1 MMRLTDPTAVLNNMA
16 YLQYDLF
23 IWLAFLLTTS
33 LLVRK
38 LLRDSRFRKFA
49 KANNCQP
56 PPYSASLLPWG
67 IDRIWR
73 LVRLTS
79 QGADVLE
86 SAVMPSFR
94 SNGWT
99 FQSNGLFGEEPISTA
114 EPENLKAIFATQLKD
129 FVVGDRRAG
138 AFGYMLGKCIFTT
151 DGPFWEH
158 SRALFRPHFLTGQ
171 INDLEATERAVQDL
185 FQALAV
191 SNDGPWTRK
200 MDLQHLFLRFTLDT
214 GTEFLFG
221 ANVKS
226 QLAAIPGAL
235 PSGTNDEVT
244 RVAADKA
251 GGEMNF
257 TEAFHI
263 ASVEVTKRAK
273 LQSLYWLAD
282 SKKAREAVQYL
293 RKFIDRLV
301 DVTLYQA
308 ERAGEKQRTNEQ
320 EQEHHEKYTLLKA
333 LAKDTQ
339 DPVELRD
346 QVLFMLTASRDTTA
360 ALLSWMFLMLAKYP
374 SVLQK
379 LRAAIMEEFGTEDAP
394 NKISFNT
401 LKKCHYLRWVMF
413 ETLRLY
419 PPGPLNSRVA
429 ARHTTLP
436 TGGGPDR
443 KSPIAVRKGEAVNM
457 CVYAMQRRV
466 DLWGEDALEFRPE
479 RWEEKKSA
487 WLFLPFSGGPRTCLG
502 RKSSVYF

>member
-1 MMRLTDPTAVLNNMA
+1 MA

-23 IWLAFLLTTS
+23 IWLAILLTTS

-38 LLRDSRFRKFA
+38 ILGDSRFRKFA

-56 PPYSASLLPWG
+56 PSHSASLLPWG

-73 LVRLTS
+73 FVRLTS

-86 SAVMPSFR
+86 SAIMPSFR

-99 FQSNGLFGEEPISTA
+99 FQSSGLFCEKPILTA
-114 EPENLKAIFATQLKD
+114 EPDNLKAILATQFKD
-129 FVVGDRRAG
+129 FVTGGRRAG
-138 AFGYMLGKCIFTT
+138 AFGYMVGKCIFTT

-185 FQALAV
+185 LQALAV
-191 SNDGPWTRK
+191 SNDGQWTQK
-200 MDLQHLFLRFTLDT
+200 MDLQPIFLRFTLDT

-226 QLAAIPGAL
+226 QLAAIPGGL
-235 PSGTNDEVT
+235 PSGMSDEVT

-251 GGEMNF
+251 GGEMSL

-263 ASVEVTKRAK
+263 ASVEVAKRAK
-273 LQSLYWLAD
+273 MQSLYWLVD
-282 SKKAREAVQYL
+282 SKKAREAVRYL
-293 RKFIDRLV
+293 QKFIDHLV

-308 ERAGEKQRTNEQ
+308 ERSDEKQSTNEHEQ

-360 ALLSWMFLMLAKYP
+360 ALLAWMFLMLAKYP
-374 SVLQK
+374 SVFQK
-379 LRAAIMEEFGTEDAP
+379 LRAAITEEFGKEDVA
-394 NKISFNT
+394 NKYSFNT
-401 LKKCHYLRWVMF
+401 LKKCYYLRWVMF

-419 PPGPLNSRVA
+419 PPAPLNSRVA
-429 ARHTTLP
+429 ARDTTLP
-436 TGGGPDR
+436 TGGGPDG
-443 KSPIAVRKGEAVNM
+443 KSAIAVRKGETVNL

-466 DLWGEDALEFRPE
+466 DLWGEDALEFKPE
-479 RWEEKKSA
+479 RWEERKPG
-487 WLFLPFSGGPRTCLG
+487 WIFLPFSGGPRTCLG
-502 RKSSVYF
+502 RKSSVYFVTGRYRRDC